1 MKHSIKLLII
11 IILIIFTIGVLYLG
25 WIFYNTV
32 RMHKTEISLSNL
44 TSDEKEKLISLN
56 FLELESYPSSIEFI
70 ELKEESE
77 IRETQFYI
85 KFSIDKEEEKLYK
98 IEKNVNQSTNEITIK
113 KISQSNGKIIYEM
126 KTNFAQNSKDKKW
139 DFLLELINRYR
150 T

>member
-25 WIFYNTV
+25 WIFYDTV
-32 RMHKTEISLSNL
+32 KMHKIEIPLSNL

-77 IRETQFYI
+77 IRENILSQ
-85 KFSIDKEEEKLYK
+85 
-98 IEKNVNQSTNEITIK
+98 
-113 KISQSNGKIIYEM
+113 KISNI
-126 KTNFAQNSKDKKW
+126 
-139 DFLLELINRYR
+139 
-150 T
+150 

>member
-25 WIFYNTV
+25 WIFYDTV
-32 RMHKTEISLSNL
+32 KMHKIEIPLSNL

-85 KFSIDKEEEKLYK
+85 KFSIDKEDEKLYK

-113 KISQSNGKIIYEM
+113 KISESNGKIIYEM
-126 KTNFAQNSKDKKW
+126 KTNFAQNN
-139 DFLLELINRYR
+139 INEI
-150 T
+150 

>member
-25 WIFYNTV
+25 WIFYDTV
-32 RMHKTEISLSNL
+32 KMHKIEIPLSNL

-85 KFSIDKEEEKLYK
+85 KFSIDKEDEKLYK

-113 KISQSNGKIIYEM
+113 KI
-126 KTNFAQNSKDKKW
+126 
-139 DFLLELINRYR
+139 LLVNAERVSAR
-150 T
+150 R

>member
-25 WIFYNTV
+25 WIFYDTV
-32 RMHKTEISLSNL
+32 KMHKIEIPLSNL

-85 KFSIDKEEEKLYK
+85 KFSIDKEDEKLYK

-113 KISQSNGKIIYEM
+113 KISESNGKFIYDM
-126 KTNFAQNSKDKKW
+126 NINFAQNSKDKKW
-139 DFLLELINRYR
+139 DFLLELINRYK